1 MGASHITLHS
11 PDHDSGSYSSAL
23 SNQQNK
29 STSSIMAAPPSTN
42 GSTASSFMIVD
53 AEGYDPATVAL
64 IGFLRCEADLADKK
78 AESLRAQATH
88 LAAQF
93 GITDDIQ
100 ERYGKLRIVI
110 YA

>member
-1 MGASHITLHS
+1 
-11 PDHDSGSYSSAL
+11 
-23 SNQQNK
+23 
-29 STSSIMAAPPSTN
+29 MAATAPTN
-42 GSTASSFMIVD
+42 GNAAISFMLTD
-53 AEGYDPATVAL
+53 TEGYDPATVAL

-100 ERYGKLRIVI
+100 ERYGT
-110 YA
+110 

>member
-1 MGASHITLHS
+1 
-11 PDHDSGSYSSAL
+11 
-23 SNQQNK
+23 
-29 STSSIMAAPPSTN
+29 MAAAAAATTTVSTTANN
-42 GSTASSFMIVD
+42 GTGSAVSSTMFMLVD
-53 AEGYDPATVAL
+53 TEGYDPATVAL

-100 ERYGKLRIVI
+100 ERYGT
-110 YA
+110 

>member
-1 MGASHITLHS
+1 
-11 PDHDSGSYSSAL
+11 
-23 SNQQNK
+23 
-29 STSSIMAAPPSTN
+29 MAATASTTN
-42 GSTASSFMIVD
+42 GSAASSFMVAD

-100 ERYGKLRIVI
+100 ERYGT
-110 YA
+110 

>member
-1 MGASHITLHS
+1 
-11 PDHDSGSYSSAL
+11 
-23 SNQQNK
+23 
-29 STSSIMAAPPSTN
+29 MAATAPTN
-42 GSTASSFMIVD
+42 VNAASAFMLVD

-100 ERYGKLRIVI
+100 ERYGT
-110 YA
+110 

>member
-1 MGASHITLHS
+1 MMAATASTNNA
-11 PDHDSGSYSSAL
+11 SSA
-23 SNQQNK
+23 
-29 STSSIMAAPPSTN
+29 II
-42 GSTASSFMIVD
+42 SFMPID

-100 ERYGKLRIVI
+100 ERYGTWHTSRLKG
-110 YA
+110 